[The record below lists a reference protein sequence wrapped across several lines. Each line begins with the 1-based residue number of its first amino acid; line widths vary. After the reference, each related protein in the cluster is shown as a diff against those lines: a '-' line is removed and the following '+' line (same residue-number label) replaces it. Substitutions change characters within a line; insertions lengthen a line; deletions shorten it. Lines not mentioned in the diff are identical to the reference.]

1 MIKKPFYTAITTA
14 AIALSATSLQA
25 KESYSQSTTDTMF
38 VCATEI
44 QTPTMFAYTPGSV
57 TLTPLITWHQD
68 YLLPEQSGKEVCKQ
82 TATTL
87 QNLAQE
93 KQPQYL
99 KTQEAEDRTVVCM
112 VSQEAQNC
120 SSNESV
126 TLFSIN
132 PNYDAACILDNKE
145 PLECVAIGRVR
156 GVYSVPDSPYT
167 PSWWPW

>member
-1 MIKKPFYTAITTA
+1 MIKNPFYTAITVA

-25 KESYSQSTTDTMF
+25 KESYSQNATDTSF

-44 QTPTMFAYTPGSV
+44 QTPTMFAYTPGA
-57 TLTPLITWHQD
+57 
-68 YLLPEQSGKEVCKQ
+68 
-82 TATTL
+82 ATTL
-87 QNLAQE
+87 QNLSQT

-112 VSQEAQNC
+112 VNQENQNC
-120 SSNESV
+120 NSENSV
-126 TLFSIN
+126 NLFSIN
-132 PNYDAACILDNKE
+132 PNYDAACVLDNKE

-156 GVYSVPDSPYT
+156 GVYSIPDSPYT

>member
-1 MIKKPFYTAITTA
+1 MIKNPFYTAITVA

-25 KESYSQSTTDTMF
+25 KESYSQNATDTSF

-44 QTPTMFAYTPGSV
+44 QTPTMFAYTPGAV
-57 TLTPLITWHQD
+57 NLTPLITWHQD

-87 QNLAQE
+87 QNLSQT

-112 VSQEAQNC
+112 VNQENQNC
-120 SSNESV
+120 NSENSV
-126 TLFSIN
+126 NLFSIN
-132 PNYDAACILDNKE
+132 PNYDAACVLDNKE

-156 GVYSVPDSPYT
+156 GVYSIPDSPYT

>member
-1 MIKKPFYTAITTA
+1 MIKNPFYTAITA
-14 AIALSATSLQA
+14 LAIALSATSLQA
-25 KESYSQSTTDTMF
+25 KESYSQNTTDTTF

-44 QTPTMFAYTPGSV
+44 QTPTMFAYTPGAV
-57 TLTPLITWHQD
+57 NLTPLITWHQD

-82 TATTL
+82 TAATL
-87 QNLAQE
+87 QNLSQK

-99 KTQEAEDRTVVCM
+99 KTQEAEDRTVICM
-112 VSQEAQNC
+112 VTQETQNC
-120 SSNESV
+120 SSENSV